1 VAGLDPNQSTLPNRV
16 FLFPAETRWK
26 VPHMS
31 GTADYSVKERLR
43 DGRELEIR
51 ALRPEDQADMLAA
64 IGRTGTQSLQRRF
77 FGAKRGFSDR
87 EIAFF
92 MNIDFINHVA
102 LVALVAENERPTIAG
117 GGRYIVVQ
125 PGRAEVAF
133 LVVDGYQGLGIGST
147 LAGHLNGLARQS
159 GLEEL
164 VADVLPENTAM
175 LKLFKRLGFTP
186 GPKREP
192 QVIHLVLP
200 LA

>member
-1 VAGLDPNQSTLPNRV
+1 
-16 FLFPAETRWK
+16 
-26 VPHMS
+26 MS
-31 GTADYSVKERLR
+31 ITPDYSVTERLR

-51 ALRPEDQADMLAA
+51 ALRPEDQADMLEAV
-64 IGRTGTQSLQRRF
+64 GRTGTQSLQRRF
-77 FGAKRGFSDR
+77 FATKRGFSDR

-92 MNIDFINHVA
+92 MNIDFVNHVA
-102 LVALVAENERPTIAG
+102 LIALVTEDGRRVIAG

-133 LVVDGYQGLGIGST
+133 LVVDDYQGQGIGSALT
-147 LAGHLNGLARQS
+147 RHLIDLARRS
-159 GLEEL
+159 GIEAL

-175 LKLFKRLGFTP
+175 LGLFRRLGFAP

-200 LA
+200 LV

>member
-1 VAGLDPNQSTLPNRV
+1 
-16 FLFPAETRWK
+16 
-26 VPHMS
+26 MS

-51 ALRPEDQADMLAA
+51 GLRPEDQAEMLAA
-64 IGRTGTQSLQRRF
+64 IGHTGTQSLQRRF
-77 FGAKRGFSDR
+77 FVAKRGFSDR

-102 LVALVAENERPTIAG
+102 LVALVAENERRTIAG
-117 GGRYIVVQ
+117 GGRYIVVE

-133 LVVDGYQGLGIGST
+133 LVVDGYQGFGIGAA
-147 LAGHLNGLARQS
+147 LARHLGGIARQS

-164 VADVLPENTAM
+164 VADVLADNIAM
-175 LKLFKRLGFTP
+175 LKVFKRLGFTP
-186 GPKREP
+186 GPRREP

-200 LA
+200 LV

>member
-1 VAGLDPNQSTLPNRV
+1 
-16 FLFPAETRWK
+16 
-26 VPHMS
+26 MS

-77 FGAKRGFSDR
+77 FVAKRGFSDR

-102 LVALVAENERPTIAG
+102 LIALVAETGRRIIAG
-117 GGRYIVVQ
+117 GGRYVVVA
-125 PGRAEVAF
+125 PGQAEVAF
-133 LVVDGYQGLGIGST
+133 LVVDGYQGQGIGSALT
-147 LAGHLNGLARQS
+147 RHLAGLARQA
-159 GLEEL
+159 GLKEL
-164 VADVLPENTAM
+164 IADVLAENTAM
-175 LKLFKRLGFTP
+175 LKLFKKLGFTA

-200 LA
+200 LV

>member
-1 VAGLDPNQSTLPNRV
+1 
-16 FLFPAETRWK
+16 
-26 VPHMS
+26 MS

-64 IGRTGTQSLQRRF
+64 VGRTGTQSLQRRF
-77 FGAKRGFSDR
+77 FVAKRGFSDR

-102 LVALVAENERPTIAG
+102 LVALVAESERSTIAG

-133 LVVDGYQGLGIGST
+133 LVVDGYQGLGIGSA
-147 LAGHLNGLARQS
+147 LARHLAGLARQS

-175 LKLFKRLGFTP
+175 LKLFKKLGFTP
-186 GPKREP
+186 GPKRES

-200 LA
+200 LV

>member
-1 VAGLDPNQSTLPNRV
+1 
-16 FLFPAETRWK
+16 
-26 VPHMS
+26 MS
-31 GTADYSVKERLR
+31 GTADYSVKEQVR

-64 IGRTGTQSLQRRF
+64 IGRTGAQSLQRRF
-77 FGAKRGFSDR
+77 FVAKRGFSDR

-92 MNIDFINHVA
+92 MNIDFITHVA
-102 LVALVAENERPTIAG
+102 LVALIAENERRTIVG

-133 LVVDGYQGLGIGST
+133 LVVDGYQGLGIGSALGRH
-147 LAGHLNGLARQS
+147 LASLARQS

-164 VADVLPENTAM
+164 VADVLAENAAM

-186 GPKREP
+186 GPRREP

-200 LA
+200 LV

>member
-1 VAGLDPNQSTLPNRV
+1 
-16 FLFPAETRWK
+16 
-26 VPHMS
+26 MS

-64 IGRTGTQSLQRRF
+64 IARTGTQSLQRRF
-77 FGAKRGFSDR
+77 FVSKRGFSDR

-92 MNIDFINHVA
+92 MNIDFVNHVA
-102 LVALVAENERPTIAG
+102 LVALVAENGECIIAG
-117 GGRYIVVQ
+117 GGRYIVLE

-133 LVVDGYQGLGIGST
+133 LVVDGYQGQGIGSALT
-147 LAGHLNGLARQS
+147 RHLADLARQA
-159 GLEEL
+159 GLKQL

-186 GPKREP
+186 GPRREP

-200 LA
+200 LI

>member
-1 VAGLDPNQSTLPNRV
+1 
-16 FLFPAETRWK
+16 
-26 VPHMS
+26 MS

-77 FGAKRGFSDR
+77 FVAKRGFSDR

-102 LVALVAENERPTIAG
+102 LIALVAENGRRTIAG

-133 LVVDGYQGLGIGST
+133 LVVDGYQGLGIGSA
-147 LAGHLNGLARQS
+147 LARHLAELARQS

-175 LKLFKRLGFTP
+175 LKLFKKLGFTA

-192 QVIHLVLP
+192 QVVHLVLP

>member
-1 VAGLDPNQSTLPNRV
+1 
-16 FLFPAETRWK
+16 
-26 VPHMS
+26 MS
-31 GTADYSVKERLR
+31 GTAAYSVKEQLR
-43 DGRELEIR
+43 DGREVEIR

-64 IGRTGTQSLQRRF
+64 IGRTGAQSLQRRF
-77 FGAKRGFSDR
+77 FVAKRGLSDR

-92 MNIDFINHVA
+92 MNIDFVNHVA
-102 LVALVAENERPTIAG
+102 LVAIVAENGRHTIAG

-125 PGRAEVAF
+125 PGRAEAAF
-133 LVVDGYQGLGIGST
+133 LVVDGYQGLGIGSA
-147 LAGHLNGLARQS
+147 LARHLTELARQA

-175 LKLFKRLGFTP
+175 LKLFKKLGFRS

>member
-1 VAGLDPNQSTLPNRV
+1 
-16 FLFPAETRWK
+16 
-26 VPHMS
+26 MS
-31 GTADYSVKERLR
+31 GTADYSVKELLR

-64 IGRTGTQSLQRRF
+64 IGRTGAQSLQRRF
-77 FGAKRGFSDR
+77 FVSKRGFSDR

-102 LVALVAENERPTIAG
+102 LIALVAENGRRIIAG

-133 LVVDGYQGLGIGST
+133 LVVDGYQGLGIGSA
-147 LAGHLNGLARQS
+147 LARHLAGLARQS

-175 LKLFKRLGFTP
+175 LKLFKKLGFTA

-192 QVIHLVLP
+192 QVVHLVLP
-200 LA
+200 LV

>member
-1 VAGLDPNQSTLPNRV
+1 
-16 FLFPAETRWK
+16 
-26 VPHMS
+26 MS

-64 IGRTGTQSLQRRF
+64 IGRTGIQSMQRRF
-77 FGAKRGFSDR
+77 FVAKRGFSDH

-133 LVVDGYQGLGIGST
+133 LVVDGYQGLGIGSA
-147 LAGHLNGLARQS
+147 LARHLAAVARQS

-164 VADVLPENTAM
+164 VADVLTENTAM
-175 LKLFKRLGFTP
+175 LKLFKRLGFTS

>member
-1 VAGLDPNQSTLPNRV
+1 
-16 FLFPAETRWK
+16 
-26 VPHMS
+26 MS

-51 ALRPEDQADMLAA
+51 GLRPEDQADMLAA

-77 FGAKRGFSDR
+77 FVSKRGFSDR

-92 MNIDFINHVA
+92 MNIDFVNHVA
-102 LVALVAENERPTIAG
+102 LVAPVAENGERIIAG
-117 GGRYIVVQ
+117 GGRYIVVE

-133 LVVDGYQGLGIGST
+133 LVVDGYQGQGIGSALT
-147 LAGHLNGLARQS
+147 RHLVDLARQA
-159 GLEEL
+159 GLKQL

-186 GPKREP
+186 GPRREP

-200 LA
+200 LV

>member
-1 VAGLDPNQSTLPNRV
+1 
-16 FLFPAETRWK
+16 
-26 VPHMS
+26 MS
-31 GTADYSVKERLR
+31 GTAEYSVKERLR

-64 IGRTGTQSLQRRF
+64 ISRTGTESLRRRF
-77 FGAKRGFSDR
+77 FVTKRGFSDR

-102 LVALVAENERPTIAG
+102 LVALVAENGRPTIAG

-133 LVVDGYQGLGIGST
+133 LVVDGYQGLGIGSA
-147 LAGHLNGLARQS
+147 LARHLAGLARQS

-164 VADVLPENTAM
+164 VADVLPENTGM

-200 LA
+200 LERAGPT

>member
-1 VAGLDPNQSTLPNRV
+1 
-16 FLFPAETRWK
+16 
-26 VPHMS
+26 MS
-31 GTADYSVKERLR
+31 GTAEYSVKERLR

-64 IGRTGTQSLQRRF
+64 IARTGTQSLQRRF
-77 FGAKRGFSDR
+77 FASKRGFSDR

-92 MNIDFINHVA
+92 MNIDFVNHVA
-102 LVALVAENERPTIAG
+102 LVALVAENGECIIAG
-117 GGRYIVVQ
+117 GGRYIVLE

-133 LVVDGYQGLGIGST
+133 LVVDGYQGQGIGSALT
-147 LAGHLNGLARQS
+147 RHLADLARQA
-159 GLEEL
+159 GLKQL

-186 GPKREP
+186 GPRREP

-200 LA
+200 LV

>member
-1 VAGLDPNQSTLPNRV
+1 
-16 FLFPAETRWK
+16 
-26 VPHMS
+26 MS
-31 GTADYSVKERLR
+31 GTADYSVKERLG

-51 ALRPEDQADMLAA
+51 ALRPEDKADMLAA

-77 FGAKRGFSDR
+77 FVAKRGFSDR

-102 LVALVAENERPTIAG
+102 LVALVAENGERVIAG
-117 GGRYIVVQ
+117 GGRYIVVE

-133 LVVDGYQGLGIGST
+133 LVVDGYQGQGIGSALT
-147 LAGHLNGLARQS
+147 RHLAGLARRA
-159 GLEEL
+159 GLREL

-175 LKLFKRLGFTP
+175 LKLFKRMGFTP

-200 LA
+200 LVRAEPGRRHLASYRTPNRERR

>member
-1 VAGLDPNQSTLPNRV
+1 
-16 FLFPAETRWK
+16 
-26 VPHMS
+26 MS
-31 GTADYSVKERLR
+31 GTADYSVKEQLR

-64 IGRTGTQSLQRRF
+64 IRRTGTQSMQRRF
-77 FGAKRGFSDR
+77 FLAKRGFSDR

-102 LVALVAENERPTIAG
+102 LIALVTENGRRVIAG
-117 GGRYIVVQ
+117 GGRYVVVA
-125 PGRAEVAF
+125 PGQAEVAF
-133 LVVDGYQGLGIGST
+133 LVVDDYQGLGIGSALARH
-147 LAGHLNGLARQS
+147 LAGVARQA
-159 GLEEL
+159 GLEGL

-175 LKLFKRLGFTP
+175 LRLFKRLGFTP

-200 LA
+200 LV

>member
-1 VAGLDPNQSTLPNRV
+1 
-16 FLFPAETRWK
+16 
-26 VPHMS
+26 MS
-31 GTADYSVKERLR
+31 GTAAYSVKERLR
-43 DGRELEIR
+43 DGREVEIR

-64 IGRTGTQSLQRRF
+64 IGRTGAESLQRRF
-77 FGAKRGFSDR
+77 FVAKRGLSDR

-92 MNIDFINHVA
+92 MNIDFVNHVA
-102 LVALVAENERPTIAG
+102 LVAIVAENGRCTIAG

-125 PGRAEVAF
+125 PGRAEAAF
-133 LVVDGYQGLGIGST
+133 LVVDGYQGLGIGSA
-147 LAGHLNGLARQS
+147 LARHLADLARQA

-175 LKLFKRLGFTP
+175 LKLFKRLGFRP

-200 LA
+200 LV

>member
-1 VAGLDPNQSTLPNRV
+1 
-16 FLFPAETRWK
+16 
-26 VPHMS
+26 MS
-31 GTADYSVKERLR
+31 GNGDYSVKERLR

-64 IGRTGTQSLQRRF
+64 IDRTGTQSLRRRF
-77 FGAKRGFSDR
+77 FVSKRGFSDR

-102 LVALVAENERPTIAG
+102 LVALVAENERRAIAG

-133 LVVDGYQGLGIGST
+133 LVVDGYQGLGIGSA
-147 LAGHLNGLARQS
+147 LARHLAALARQA

-164 VADVLPENTAM
+164 IAEVLPENTAM
-175 LKLFKRLGFTP
+175 LRLFKRLGFTP
-186 GPKREP
+186 GPKWEP
-192 QVIHLVLP
+192 QVVHLVLP
-200 LA
+200 LV

>member
-1 VAGLDPNQSTLPNRV
+1 
-16 FLFPAETRWK
+16 
-26 VPHMS
+26 MS

-77 FGAKRGFSDR
+77 FVAKRGFSDR

-102 LVALVAENERPTIAG
+102 LIALVAENGRRIIAG

-133 LVVDGYQGLGIGST
+133 LVVDGYQGLGIGSA
-147 LAGHLNGLARQS
+147 LARHLAGLARRS

-164 VADVLPENTAM
+164 VADVLPENTVM
-175 LKLFKRLGFTP
+175 LKLFKKLGFTA

-192 QVIHLVLP
+192 QIVHLLLP
-200 LA
+200 LI